1 LNCNYANS
9 FKRISN
15 TTQQQESHLTKGG
28 GYPRGRVGV
37 TENWVFLQGFLLIK
51 IKCDDTFGGK
61 YEHHLISEGDT
72 YKIRHKKVTLINCDA
87 PQKTLTV
94 YL

>member
-1 LNCNYANS
+1 M
-9 FKRISN
+9 
-15 TTQQQESHLTKGG
+15 
-28 GYPRGRVGV
+28 
-37 TENWVFLQGFLLIK
+37 K
-51 IKCDDTFGGK
+51 IKYDGTFGGK
-61 YEHHLISEGDT
+61 YEHYLISEGDT